1 MAVENDE
8 IFGGHS
14 RPKMAFKTTS
24 QAAQVSSFVKRG
36 SEPKSFGFLIT
47 SMIVGLRFTICRLR
61 SVTAVTSV
69 QNKDLGA
76 ISSRSQVECV
86 TATKSSLAMKN
97 TGLLPLLPLNN
108 LV

>member
-76 ISSRSQVECV
+76 ISSRSQP
-86 TATKSSLAMKN
+86 SSARFVMKCACLCRV
-97 TGLLPLLPLNN
+97 GGRDHIRHK
-108 LV
+108 